1 MSCPLCCLESLD
13 ARILSDYSVGKDL
26 FEPSG
31 RNPFVYVSNYSKD
44 AFVEKDRV
52 VLINEIGVLSFLD
65 PAYNPAKDQSVPPY
79 LKQVLEES
87 SRFLKKH

>member
-1 MSCPLCCLESLD
+1 MSCPLLPRVLGCKNPV
-13 ARILSDYSVGKDL
+13 SDYSVGKDL

>member
-1 MSCPLCCLESLD
+1 MS
-13 ARILSDYSVGKDL
+13 V
-26 FEPSG
+26 
-31 RNPFVYVSNYSKD
+31 D

>member
-1 MSCPLCCLESLD
+1 MSVITQKMLL
-13 ARILSDYSVGKDL
+13 Y
-26 FEPSG
+26 
-31 RNPFVYVSNYSKD
+31 
-44 AFVEKDRV
+44 RV